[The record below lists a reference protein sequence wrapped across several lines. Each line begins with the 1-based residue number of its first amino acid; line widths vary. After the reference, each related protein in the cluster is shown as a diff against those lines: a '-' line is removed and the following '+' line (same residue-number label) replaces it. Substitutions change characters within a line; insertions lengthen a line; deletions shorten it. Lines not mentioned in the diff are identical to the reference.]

1 MSRTPAT
8 PQNTPHPTGTP
19 GPLTV
24 AVTGASGLLGRALV
38 PVLTA
43 GGHRVL
49 RLVRRTP
56 GPGEIGWDPS
66 AGTIDATALEGVDAV
81 VHLAGENIAG
91 GRWTAERKR
100 RIAASRLDGTRLLA
114 GTLAG
119 LERKPGVLISASA
132 VGIYGDRGDE
142 ILTEVSGAGSGFLAE
157 LGVAWEAAAEPARQ
171 AGIRLVLP
179 RLGIILTPDGG
190 ALERMLPPFRLGLG
204 GPLGGG
210 RQWMSWLTLD
220 DAVGIIHRAMTDGAI
235 EGALNAVA
243 PEPVTNADFA
253 RTLGLALHRPA
264 VIPVPALALQLAF
277 GELAR
282 EALLASQRA
291 VPAVLASHGFQFRD
305 PSLLPALQRLLGTD

>member
-1 MSRTPAT
+1 MSRAPGDTPL
-8 PQNTPHPTGTP
+8 HTGAP

-38 PVLTA
+38 PFLTA

-49 RLVRRTP
+49 RLVRRAP

-66 AGTIDATALEGVDAV
+66 TGTIDAAALEGVDVV

-91 GRWTAERKR
+91 GRWTAARKR
-100 RIAASRLDGTRLLA
+100 RITASRLDGTRLLA

-119 LERKPGVLISASA
+119 LKRKPAVLISASA

-142 ILTEVSGAGSGFLAE
+142 ILTEASGTGPGFLAE
-157 LGVAWEAAAEPARQ
+157 LGVAWEAAADPARQ

-179 RLGIILTPDGG
+179 RLGIILTPGGG
-190 ALERMLPPFRLGLG
+190 ALERMLTPFRLGLG
-204 GPLGGG
+204 GPLGSG

-220 DAVGIIHRAMTDGAI
+220 DAIGIIHRAMTDGAI

-253 RTLGLALHRPA
+253 RTLGQALHRPA
-264 VIPVPALALQLAF
+264 VIPVPALALELAF

-291 VPAVLASHGFQFRD
+291 IPAVLTAHGFPFRD
-305 PSLLPALQRLLGTD
+305 PSLLPALQRLLRAA